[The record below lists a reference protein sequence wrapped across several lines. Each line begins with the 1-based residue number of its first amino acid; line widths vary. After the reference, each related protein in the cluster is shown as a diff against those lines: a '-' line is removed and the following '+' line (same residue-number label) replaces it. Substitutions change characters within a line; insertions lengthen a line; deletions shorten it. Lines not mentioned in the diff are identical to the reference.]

1 MMSGNKKK
9 EIGRQGRMIEHQ
21 SDNIAFQIRKLL
33 FVRFLLSKMGRA
45 FIIEKKKLNPIIEF
59 NI

>member
-1 MMSGNKKK
+1 MSGNKKK

-45 FIIEKKKLNPIIEF
+45 FIIEKKN
-59 NI
+59 